1 MIQGD
6 LMFYSILSQISGV
19 ISRPIFIIANSLET
33 LPIIFALMLGLVGA
47 LAPCQLTGNI
57 SAITLYGNRSIQKKI
72 VWRDV
77 ISFTLGK
84 IVAFSLLGA
93 LVWLLGRGIEQN
105 LTHYFPWLR
114 RFMGPLLIL
123 VGLFM
128 LGLFKF
134 KGTIHLFKKTNDYNH
149 ESPFGSF
156 MLGFGFS
163 LAFCPTMFVL
173 FFITLM
179 PIVLSSP
186 YGFVLPPLFALGT
199 ALPVFLIIFLIWYL
213 DGSGAL
219 LKKGRK
225 IGSIIQKVAGYM
237 MVLLGVLDTI
247 TYWTL

>member
-1 MIQGD
+1 
-6 LMFYSILSQISGV
+6 MFYSMLSQISGV
-19 ISRPIFIIANSLET
+19 ISRPIFIIANNLES
-33 LPIIFALMLGLVGA
+33 LPIIFAFMLGLVGA

-57 SAITLYGNRSIQKKI
+57 SAITLYGNRSFQKKI
-72 VWRDV
+72 VWKDV
-77 ISFTLGK
+77 FSFTLGK

-93 LVWLLGRGIEQN
+93 LVWLLGRGIEQS
-105 LTHYFPWLR
+105 LTQYFPWLR
-114 RFMGPLLIL
+114 KFMGPLLIV
-123 VGLFM
+123 VGLLMF
-128 LGLFKF
+128 GLIKV
-134 KGTIHLFKKTNDYNH
+134 KGTIHLFKKTNDYKQ

-179 PIVLSSP
+179 PIVLASP
-186 YGFVLPPLFALGT
+186 YGFVLPSIFALGT

-213 DGSGAL
+213 GGSGAL

-225 IGSIIQKVAGYM
+225 IGSIIQKVAGLL
-237 MVLLGVLDTI
+237 MVILGVLDTI